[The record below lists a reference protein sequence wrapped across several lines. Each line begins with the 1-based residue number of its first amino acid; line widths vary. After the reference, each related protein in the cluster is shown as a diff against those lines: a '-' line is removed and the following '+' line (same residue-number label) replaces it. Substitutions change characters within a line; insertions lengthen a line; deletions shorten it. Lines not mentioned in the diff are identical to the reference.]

1 MNRSLPIA
9 TSYATKTRRPQRSPD
24 LLSELQAFGV
34 RWVDPSGPGL
44 SRSGGAGPSDHKA
57 ITLDHHTIMV
67 PILNHAS
74 ALSPYAA
81 HVRAGGGS
89 ATLFR
94 AGEPIADIAFPR
106 QPRFYG
112 LTTAD
117 GVPYWKI
124 ATLHAAD
131 VLATTVLQTC
141 MRYGNRETA
150 CQFCAIGQSLA
161 AKSTI
166 PEKTPEQLAEVA
178 AAAARLDG
186 V

>member
-1 MNRSLPIA
+1 MNRSLPLLTA
-9 TSYATKTRRPQRSPD
+9 TATKTRRPRHSPE

-34 RWVDPSGPGL
+34 RWVDPNGPGL

-57 ITLDHHTIMV
+57 ITLDQQTIMV

-74 ALSPYAA
+74 ARSPYAA
-81 HVRAGGGS
+81 HVNAGGHG

-94 AGEPIADIAFPR
+94 AGEPLAELTFPH

-112 LTTAD
+112 LSTAA

-141 MRYGNRETA
+141 MRYGNRDTA

-178 AAAARLDG
+178 RAAAE
-186 V
+186 

>member
-9 TSYATKTRRPQRSPD
+9 TASATPTRKPRHSPE
-24 LLSELQAFGV
+24 LLSDLQAYGV
-34 RWVDPSGPGL
+34 RWVDEAGPGL

-57 ITLDHHTIMV
+57 ITLDHQTVMV

-74 ALSPYAA
+74 ALSPYSAQ
-81 HVRAGGGS
+81 VRAGGGS

-94 AGEPIADIAFPR
+94 AGEPIADITFPR

-112 LTTAD
+112 LSTAE

-124 ATLHAAD
+124 ATLHASD

-141 MRYGNRETA
+141 TRYGNRETA

-166 PEKTPEQLAEVA
+166 PEKTPAQLAEVA
-178 AAAARLDG
+178 L
-186 V
+186 